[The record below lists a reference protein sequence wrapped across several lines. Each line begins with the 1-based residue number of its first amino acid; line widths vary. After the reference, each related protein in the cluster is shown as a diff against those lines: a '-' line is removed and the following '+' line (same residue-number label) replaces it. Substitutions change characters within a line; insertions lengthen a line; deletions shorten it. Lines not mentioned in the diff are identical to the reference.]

1 MSNLCQPQGVTLA
14 IALAVAMP
22 FYPIEFKEDGQT
34 TIPNL
39 VNIDGTGHSGTALL
53 VVNDGLL
60 RTHQDSMVFSVDNT
74 GGAELALNIHIA
86 KQPIVDIAKAIAGPA
101 NADLANYFI
110 AIYPLTIKADEKRH
124 LELRLVN
131 SQYVLSDLSFNSPAL
146 LVSNTLPEPPISGGQ
161 SQ

>member
-39 VNIDGTGHSGTALL
+39 VNIDGTGHSGNAEL

-60 RTHQDSMVFSVDNT
+60 RTNQDSMIFAVDNT
-74 GGAELALNIHIA
+74 GGSDLALTIHVA
-86 KQPIVDIAKAIAGPA
+86 KQPITDIAVA
-101 NADLANYFI
+101 NAAKADYFI
-110 AIYPLTIKADEKRH
+110 TSHPLTIKANEKRRF
-124 LELRLVN
+124 ELRLIN
-131 SQYVLSDLSFNSPAL
+131 
-146 LVSNTLPEPPISGGQ
+146 GK
-161 SQ
+161 

>member
-39 VNIDGTGHSGTALL
+39 VNIDGTGHSGNAEL

-60 RTHQDSMVFSVDNT
+60 RTHQDSMVFAVDNT
-74 GGAELALNIHIA
+74 GGSDLALTIHVA
-86 KQPIVDIAKAIAGPA
+86 KQPITDIAVA
-101 NADLANYFI
+101 NADKANYFI
-110 AIYPLTIKADEKRH
+110 ASYPLTVKADEKRH

-131 SQYVLSDLSFNSPAL
+131 GQYVLSDRGLD
-146 LVSNTLPEPPISGGQ
+146 LPTV
-161 SQ
+161 

>member
-1 MSNLCQPQGVTLA
+1 MSNLCQPQGVILA

-39 VNIDGTGHSGTALL
+39 VNIDGTGHSGTAEL

-60 RTHQDSMVFSVDNT
+60 RTHQDSMVFAVDNT
-74 GGAELALNIHIA
+74 GDAELTLNIHIA
-86 KQPIVDIAKAIAGPA
+86 KQPIVDITKA
-101 NADLANYFI
+101 NADKANYFI
-110 AIYPLTIKADEKRH
+110 ASYPLTVKADEKRH

-131 SQYVLSDLSFNSPAL
+131 GQYVLSDRVLD
-146 LVSNTLPEPPISGGQ
+146 LPTV
-161 SQ
+161 

>member
-39 VNIDGTGHSGTALL
+39 VNIDGTGHSGNAEL

-60 RTHQDSMVFSVDNT
+60 RTHQDSMIFAVDNT
-74 GGAELALNIHIA
+74 GGSDLALTIHVA
-86 KQPIVDIAKAIAGPA
+86 KQPITDIAVA
-101 NADLANYFI
+101 NAAKDDYFI
-110 AIYPLTIKADEKRH
+110 TSHLLTIKANEKRH
-124 LELRLVN
+124 FELRLIN
-131 SQYVLSDLSFNSPAL
+131 
-146 LVSNTLPEPPISGGQ
+146 GK
-161 SQ
+161 

>member
-1 MSNLCQPQGVTLA
+1 MSNLCQPQGVILA

-39 VNIDGTGHSGTALL
+39 VNIDGTGHSGTAEL

-60 RTHQDSMVFSVDNT
+60 RTHQDSMVFAVDNT
-74 GGAELALNIHIA
+74 GDEELALNIHIA
-86 KQPIVDIAKAIAGPA
+86 KQPIVDIAKA
-101 NADLANYFI
+101 NADKANYFI
-110 AIYPLTIKADEKRH
+110 ASYPLTIKADEKRH

-131 SQYVLSDLSFNSPAL
+131 GQYVLSDLSLNSPAL
-146 LVSNTLPEPPISGGQ
+146 TESNPK
-161 SQ
+161 

>member
-1 MSNLCQPQGVTLA
+1 MSNLCQPQGVILA

-39 VNIDGTGHSGTALL
+39 VNIDGTGHSGTAEL

-60 RTHQDSMVFSVDNT
+60 RTHHDSMVFAVDNT
-74 GGAELALNIHIA
+74 GGSDLALTIHVA
-86 KQPIVDIAKAIAGPA
+86 KQPITDIAVA
-101 NADLANYFI
+101 NAAKADYFI
-110 AIYPLTIKADEKRH
+110 TSYPLTIKADEIRH

-131 SQYVLSDLSFNSPAL
+131 GQYVLSEQAQGCANLGIGNPDTDLLA
-146 LVSNTLPEPPISGGQ
+146 VYTAAKV
-161 SQ
+161 

>member
-1 MSNLCQPQGVTLA
+1 MSNLCQPQGVILA

-39 VNIDGTGHSGTALL
+39 VNIDGTGHSGNAEL

-60 RTHQDSMVFSVDNT
+60 RTHQDSMVFAVDNT
-74 GGAELALNIHIA
+74 GDAELTLNIHIA
-86 KQPIVDIAKAIAGPA
+86 KQPIVDITKA
-101 NADLANYFI
+101 NADKANYFI
-110 AIYPLTIKADEKRH
+110 ASYPLTVKADEKRH

-131 SQYVLSDLSFNSPAL
+131 GQYVLSDRVLD
-146 LVSNTLPEPPISGGQ
+146 LPTV
-161 SQ
+161 

>member
-39 VNIDGTGHSGTALL
+39 VNIDGTGHSGNAEL

-60 RTHQDSMVFSVDNT
+60 RTHQDSMVFAVDNT
-74 GGAELALNIHIA
+74 GGSDLALTIHGA
-86 KQPIVDIAKAIAGPA
+86 KQPITDIAVA
-101 NADLANYFI
+101 NAAKADYFI
-110 AIYPLTIKADEKRH
+110 ISYPLTIKADEKRH
-124 LELRLVN
+124 LELRLIN
-131 SQYVLSDLSFNSPAL
+131 GQYVLSDRVLD
-146 LVSNTLPEPPISGGQ
+146 LPTV
-161 SQ
+161 

>member
-39 VNIDGTGHSGTALL
+39 VNIDGTGHSGNAEL

-60 RTHQDSMVFSVDNT
+60 RTHQDSMIFAVDNT
-74 GGAELALNIHIA
+74 GGSDLALTIHVA
-86 KQPIVDIAKAIAGPA
+86 KQPITDIAVA
-101 NADLANYFI
+101 NADKANYFI
-110 AIYPLTIKADEKRH
+110 TSYPLTIKADEKRH
-124 LELRLVN
+124 LELRLIN
-131 SQYVLSDLSFNSPAL
+131 GQYVLSDRGLD
-146 LVSNTLPEPPISGGQ
+146 LPTV
-161 SQ
+161 

>member
-39 VNIDGTGHSGTALL
+39 VNIDGTGHSGTAEL

-60 RTHQDSMVFSVDNT
+60 RTHQDSMVFAVDNT
-74 GGAELALNIHIA
+74 GGSDLALTIHVA
-86 KQPIVDIAKAIAGPA
+86 KQPITDIAVA
-101 NADLANYFI
+101 NADKANYFI
-110 AIYPLTIKADEKRH
+110 ASYPLTIKAGEKRH
-124 LELRLVN
+124 LELRLIN
-131 SQYVLSDLSFNSPAL
+131 GQYVLSDRGLD
-146 LVSNTLPEPPISGGQ
+146 LPTV
-161 SQ
+161 

>member
-1 MSNLCQPQGVTLA
+1 MSNLCQPQGVILA

-39 VNIDGTGHSGTALL
+39 VNIDGTGHSGNAEL

-60 RTHQDSMVFSVDNT
+60 RTHQDSMIFAVDNT
-74 GGAELALNIHIA
+74 GDAELTLIIHIA
-86 KQPIVDIAKAIAGPA
+86 KQPIVDIAKA
-101 NADLANYFI
+101 NADKANYFI
-110 AIYPLTIKADEKRH
+110 ASYPLTVKADEKRH

-131 SQYVLSDLSFNSPAL
+131 GQYVLSDRVLD
-146 LVSNTLPEPPISGGQ
+146 LPTV
-161 SQ
+161 

>member
-22 FYPIEFKEDGQT
+22 FYHIEFKEDGQT

-39 VNIDGTGHSGTALL
+39 VNIDGTGHSGTAQL

-60 RTHQDSMVFSVDNT
+60 RTHQDSMVFAVDNT
-74 GGAELALNIHIA
+74 GDAELALNIHIA
-86 KQPIVDIAKAIAGPA
+86 KQPIVDIDKAY
-101 NADLANYFI
+101 DDKANYFI
-110 AIYPLTIKADEKRH
+110 ASYPLTIKADEIRH

-131 SQYVLSDLSFNSPAL
+131 GQYVLSDHGLD
-146 LVSNTLPEPPISGGQ
+146 LPTV
-161 SQ
+161 

>member
-39 VNIDGTGHSGTALL
+39 VNIDGTGHSGNAEL

-60 RTHQDSMVFSVDNT
+60 RTHQDSMVFAVDNT
-74 GGAELALNIHIA
+74 GGSDLALTIHVA
-86 KQPIVDIAKAIAGPA
+86 KQPITDIAVA
-101 NADLANYFI
+101 NAAKADYFI
-110 AIYPLTIKADEKRH
+110 ISYPLTIKADEKRH
-124 LELRLVN
+124 LELRLIN
-131 SQYVLSDLSFNSPAL
+131 GQYVLSDRGLD
-146 LVSNTLPEPPISGGQ
+146 LPTV
-161 SQ
+161 

>member
-39 VNIDGTGHSGTALL
+39 VNIDGTGHSGNAEL

-60 RTHQDSMVFSVDNT
+60 RTHHDSMVFAVDNT
-74 GGAELALNIHIA
+74 GDAELALNIHIA
-86 KQPIVDIAKAIAGPA
+86 KQPIVDIAKA
-101 NADLANYFI
+101 NADKANYFI
-110 AIYPLTIKADEKRH
+110 ASYPLIIKAGEKYH

-131 SQYVLSDLSFNSPAL
+131 GQYVLSDLSLNSPAL
-146 LVSNTLPEPPISGGQ
+146 TESNPPL
-161 SQ
+161 

>member
-1 MSNLCQPQGVTLA
+1 MSNLCQPQGVILA

-39 VNIDGTGHSGTALL
+39 VNIDGTGHSGNAEL

-60 RTHQDSMVFSVDNT
+60 RTHQDSMIFAVDNS
-74 GGAELALNIHIA
+74 GDAELALNIHIA
-86 KQPIVDIAKAIAGPA
+86 KQPIVDITKA
-101 NADLANYFI
+101 NADKANYFI
-110 AIYPLTIKADEKRH
+110 ASYPLTVKSDEKRH

-131 SQYVLSDLSFNSPAL
+131 GQYVLSDRVLD
-146 LVSNTLPEPPISGGQ
+146 LPTV
-161 SQ
+161 

>member
-39 VNIDGTGHSGTALL
+39 VNIDSTGHSGTAEL

-60 RTHQDSMVFSVDNT
+60 RTHQDSMVFAVDNT
-74 GGAELALNIHIA
+74 GGSDLALTIHVA
-86 KQPIVDIAKAIAGPA
+86 KQPITDIAVA
-101 NADLANYFI
+101 NADKANYFI
-110 AIYPLTIKADEKRH
+110 TSYPLTIKADEKRH
-124 LELRLVN
+124 LELRLIN
-131 SQYVLSDLSFNSPAL
+131 GQYVLSDRGLD
-146 LVSNTLPEPPISGGQ
+146 LPTV
-161 SQ
+161 

>member
-1 MSNLCQPQGVTLA
+1 MSNLCQPKGVILA

-39 VNIDGTGHSGTALL
+39 VNIDGTGHSGNAEL

-60 RTHQDSMVFSVDNT
+60 RTHHDSMVFAVDNT
-74 GGAELALNIHIA
+74 GGSDLALTIHVA
-86 KQPIVDIAKAIAGPA
+86 KQPITDIAVA
-101 NADLANYFI
+101 NAAKADYFI
-110 AIYPLTIKADEKRH
+110 TSYPLTIKADEIRH

-131 SQYVLSDLSFNSPAL
+131 GQYVLSDLSLNSPAL
-146 LVSNTLPEPPISGGQ
+146 TESNDEL
-161 SQ
+161 

>member
-22 FYPIEFKEDGQT
+22 FYRIEFKEDGQT

-39 VNIDGTGHSGTALL
+39 VNIDGTGHSGTVEL

-60 RTHQDSMVFSVDNT
+60 RTHQDSMVFAVDNS
-74 GGAELALNIHIA
+74 GDAELTLNIHIA
-86 KQPIVDIAKAIAGPA
+86 KQPIVDIAKA
-101 NADLANYFI
+101 NADKANYFI
-110 AIYPLTIKADEKRH
+110 ASYPLTVKADEKRH

-131 SQYVLSDLSFNSPAL
+131 GQYVLSDLSLNSPAL
-146 LVSNTLPEPPISGGQ
+146 TEINPPL
-161 SQ
+161 

>member
-1 MSNLCQPQGVTLA
+1 MSNLCQPQGVILA

-39 VNIDGTGHSGTALL
+39 VNIDGTGHSGTAEL

-60 RTHQDSMVFSVDNT
+60 RTHQDSMVFTVNNT
-74 GGAELALNIHIA
+74 VLEDLSLKIHIA
-86 KQPIVDIAKAIAGPA
+86 KQPIVDIAKA
-101 NADLANYFI
+101 NADKANYFI
-110 AIYPLTIKADEKRH
+110 ASYPLTIKADEKRH

-131 SQYVLSDLSFNSPAL
+131 GQYVLSDRGLD
-146 LVSNTLPEPPISGGQ
+146 LPTV
-161 SQ
+161 

>member
-39 VNIDGTGHSGTALL
+39 VNIDGTGHSGTAEL

-60 RTHQDSMVFSVDNT
+60 RTHHDSMVFAVDNT
-74 GGAELALNIHIA
+74 GGSDLALTIHVA
-86 KQPIVDIAKAIAGPA
+86 KQPITDIAVA
-101 NADLANYFI
+101 NAAKADYFI
-110 AIYPLTIKADEKRH
+110 TSYPLTIKADEIRH

-131 SQYVLSDLSFNSPAL
+131 GQYVLSEQAQGCANLGIGNPDTDLLA
-146 LVSNTLPEPPISGGQ
+146 VYTAAKV
-161 SQ
+161 

>member
-39 VNIDGTGHSGTALL
+39 VNIDGTGHSGNAEL

-60 RTHQDSMVFSVDNT
+60 RTHQDSMIFAVDNT
-74 GGAELALNIHIA
+74 GGSDLALTIHVA
-86 KQPIVDIAKAIAGPA
+86 KQPITDIAVA
-101 NADLANYFI
+101 NADKANYFI
-110 AIYPLTIKADEKRH
+110 ASYPLTVKADEKRH

-131 SQYVLSDLSFNSPAL
+131 GQYVLSDRGLD
-146 LVSNTLPEPPISGGQ
+146 LPTV
-161 SQ
+161 

>member
-39 VNIDGTGHSGTALL
+39 VNIDGTGHSGTAEL

-60 RTHQDSMVFSVDNT
+60 RTHQDSMIFAVDNT
-74 GGAELALNIHIA
+74 GGTDVTLNFHVA
-86 KQPIVDIAKAIAGPA
+86 KQPITDIAKA
-101 NADLANYFI
+101 NADKAAYFVI
-110 AIYPLTIKADEKRH
+110 SFPVAIKADEKRH
-124 LELRLVN
+124 LELSLIN
-131 SQYVLSDLSFNSPAL
+131 GQYVLSDRA
-146 LVSNTLPEPPISGGQ
+146 
-161 SQ
+161 

>member
-39 VNIDGTGHSGTALL
+39 VNIDSTGHSGTAEL

-60 RTHQDSMVFSVDNT
+60 RTHQDSMIFAVDNS
-74 GGAELALNIHIA
+74 GDAELALNIHIA
-86 KQPIVDIAKAIAGPA
+86 KQPIVDITKA
-101 NADLANYFI
+101 NADKANYFI
-110 AIYPLTIKADEKRH
+110 ASYPITIKADEKRY
-124 LELRLVN
+124 LELRLIN
-131 SQYVLSDLSFNSPAL
+131 GQYVLSDRGLD
-146 LVSNTLPEPPISGGQ
+146 LPTV
-161 SQ
+161 